1 MLDRF
6 LKQLGRQNESKGGAD
21 SLATREVSE
30 IPVQPGGGSGS
41 GEEQGPAGSEELRR
55 HELKG
60 ATSVVFAN
68 SKGGVGKSTVAFM
81 TCLNLAIEEPDSRI
95 EFIDLDRQATTSE
108 SLHRFVNA
116 KFSLVSDPEF
126 ILASGGPNNARI
138 YQHLRADYVRSS
150 ESERRFVFFDTPAGT
165 TPAEY
170 SFMLDANYLFVPTSA
185 SDADLTATKKFL
197 SRLFDPNPQINS
209 GGKIEFLPTVVVIP
223 NLLDDRSEILQIY
236 RTLKEF
242 PCYLGQ
248 PIFYSKV
255 FRSTFSY
262 GISDHNVVKLM
273 QTTKEFGGWVV
284 KIINDDGLTSIR
296 PSSLRQI

>member
-6 LKQLGRQNESKGGAD
+6 LKQLGRQNESKSGAD
-21 SLATREVSE
+21 SLATGKVPEN
-30 IPVQPGGGSGS
+30 PVQRDDDSRTS
-41 GEEQGPAGSEELRR
+41 EKQGPTESATQSQ
-55 HELKG
+55 ELKG
-60 ATSVVFAN
+60 TTSVVFAN

-81 TCLNLAIEEPDSRI
+81 TCLNLAIKEPDSRI

-108 SLHRFVNA
+108 SLHRFGNS
-116 KFSLVSDPEF
+116 KFKLVSDPEF

-138 YQHLRADYVRSS
+138 YQHLRADHLRSS
-150 ESERRFVFFDTPAGT
+150 ENEHRFVFFDTPAGT

-209 GGKIEFLPTVVVIP
+209 GGKIEFLPRVVVIP

-236 RTLKEF
+236 RSLKEF

-248 PIFYSKV
+248 PIYYSKV

-273 QTTKEFGGWVV
+273 EVTREFGAWVV
-284 KIINDDGLTSIR
+284 KIINDSGLTSMR
-296 PSSLRQI
+296 PSSLRQV